1 MQGAGRPAD
10 RTRGASFRQEAK
22 KRAAVGG
29 VFVQKMGCYSVF
41 CAVRRVGSAG
51 DPQAS
56 RYCGGVASHTEGA
69 PHGACGEG
77 RALGLSRVAGCRCC
91 CGGHGAAE
99 QGRLVGR
106 SCEAVVRGPKRMLSA
121 PCVPGR
127 HETPPMRNP
136 ACERQQQQL
145 PELPPG
151 PAGRHLQ
158 VADPCPPATVPSG
171 GWARPRAASLPVGH

>member
-1 MQGAGRPAD
+1 M
-10 RTRGASFRQEAK
+10 
-22 KRAAVGG
+22 
-29 VFVQKMGCYSVF
+29 
-41 CAVRRVGSAG
+41 G

-158 VADPCPPATVPSG
+158 VADPCP
-171 GWARPRAASLPVGH
+171 RPPYPVGAGPGPGPPPCRSVTRAQPRGSAKPQTALLSSFFYPSASCLYLVDKDGFFLARLY